1 MRAAAHRWSRS
12 SCLMLGL
19 LVLLTAVASRAA
31 AEVELQ
37 PMAAQARRI
46 VEAMEQVGSPL
57 PAEDRRE

>member
-1 MRAAAHRWSRS
+1 MPAAVRRWKTPS
-12 SCLMLGL
+12 SLIPGL